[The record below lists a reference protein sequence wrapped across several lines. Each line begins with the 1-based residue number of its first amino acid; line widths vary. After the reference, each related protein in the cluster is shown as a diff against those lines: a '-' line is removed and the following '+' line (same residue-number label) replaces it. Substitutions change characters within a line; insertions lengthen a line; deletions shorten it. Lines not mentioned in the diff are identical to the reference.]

1 MLKHFFPDVTEEA
14 CSIFSSLVPD
24 NSMSMAELQG
34 MFLLHKDDLD
44 SLVNAV
50 NDLNLNKINDSE
62 GWKVKTENIHR
73 WPKERKLQFYFVFE
87 KFYTLIYYWIQIV
100 IWYFF
105 LFSCYKLYWP
115 IYFKEEAFN
124 I

>member
-1 MLKHFFPDVTEEA
+1 MFKHFFPDVTEEA

-62 GWKVKTENIHR
+62 G
-73 WPKERKLQFYFVFE
+73 
-87 KFYTLIYYWIQIV
+87 
-100 IWYFF
+100 
-105 LFSCYKLYWP
+105 
-115 IYFKEEAFN
+115 
-124 I
+124 